1 MLGSNWLDRGDAFF
15 DYCSLHHQNSLTC
28 LFMLRSE
35 NIVPVTLYNNNVS
48 AVCWHNKTKATQL
61 HRTTVYLSVTVASQS
76 LIEKKQEL
84 SIPRPFFTS
93 FWLDSWTVF
102 KNASDE
108 QWTLIVGTSLIIP
121 LLTSSFIFW
130 KTKECFPPHRNIY
143 SSEVSTLVRI
153 FRKVCILNDQTS
165 VQKVI
170 SYNRHTTF

>member
-1 MLGSNWLDRGDAFF
+1 MTVSEYEDTKPSCRVQCVVLECEGLLVGLDDCCTTTASIQESWPPVLRLWVQTCKWCLTMLGSNWMDREDAFF

-35 NIVPVTLYNNNVS
+35 NIVPVTITMMSLPC
-48 AVCWHNKTKATQL
+48 AGTTTKPRRHKL

-102 KNASDE
+102 ENASDE
-108 QWTLIVGTSLIIP
+108 QG
-121 LLTSSFIFW
+121 LLALPW
-130 KTKECFPPHRNIY
+130 
-143 SSEVSTLVRI
+143 
-153 FRKVCILNDQTS
+153 
-165 VQKVI
+165 
-170 SYNRHTTF
+170 

>member
-1 MLGSNWLDRGDAFF
+1 MDRGDAFF

-93 FWLDSWTVF
+93 F
-102 KNASDE
+102 
-108 QWTLIVGTSLIIP
+108 
-121 LLTSSFIFW
+121 
-130 KTKECFPPHRNIY
+130 
-143 SSEVSTLVRI
+143 
-153 FRKVCILNDQTS
+153 
-165 VQKVI
+165 
-170 SYNRHTTF
+170 